1 MDRLS
6 SMALFVRAVD
16 AGSFSA
22 ASDELDIS
30 PQLVGKQIRQLE
42 QHLGVKLL
50 NRTTRR
56 QSLTD
61 FGQRFYERAKIILAE
76 VEIAESMAAE
86 TRVVPSGRL
95 RINAPISFGAYALA
109 PRLPAYFAA
118 CPGVSVELTLIN
130 RQVDLVEEGYD
141 LVFRV
146 GELRDSGLIARRLA
160 PQRFVLCAAP
170 SYLRTA
176 PPLRTPSDLAHHE
189 CLLFLRGRYRDTWTF
204 DGPDGR
210 MTVPVSGRLSA
221 DHGGSLLQAA
231 LAGLGILLQ
240 PNVLVAGA
248 IEQGRLVSLL
258 EAYSAPDLALHVLYA
273 PDRRVTP
280 KLRSFL
286 DFTLQAFGDH

>member
-22 ASDELDIS
+22 ASEELEIS

-118 CPGVSVELTLIN
+118 CPRVSVELTLIN

-189 CLLFLRGRYRDTWTF
+189 CLLFLRGSYRDTWTF

-210 MTVPVSGRLSA
+210 TTVPVSGRLSA

-231 LAGLGILLQ
+231 VAGLGILLQ
-240 PNVLVAGA
+240 PSLLVAGA
-248 IEQGRLVSLL
+248 IAQGRLVPLL
-258 EAYSAPDLALHVLYA
+258 EAYSAPTLALHVLYA

>member
-6 SMALFVRAVD
+6 SIALFVRAVD

-22 ASDELDIS
+22 ASEELEIS

-118 CPGVSVELTLIN
+118 CPGVSIELTLIN